1 MGLDGDG
8 DGALLDGGDDA
19 VRIDRCDLGAGGGP
33 REAAGRTGGLQ
44 RRIERQPA
52 AHVQGDGA
60 LPVEEHAGGLVGID
74 DPHLHLGLF
83 AIGGLCRDVHA
94 VIGFLVG
101 RDGGAA
107 QSGRAHAHTGLV
119 GGRPADRRICVC
131 GINLSPQVCQ
141 AVQIHGHDF
150 PVYQPSAIVVDG
162 HGLGRGNDVDYN
174 GAVSAI
180 RSLRRDGRA
189 ADRLRLHPALVVDRR
204 NAGSA
209 ARPAQ
214 RPVAQQRTVDVVHLQ
229 FAGDALGQRALA
241 FDSQRSARPG
251 SAASALAVDVAVVLE
266 DAFVGAQLVS
276 IVAAIEIQNNFSVLI
291 VAADS
296 AFRAYDVLPVRIA
309 GRIEGG
315 MPVLL
320 FVDEL
325 VFVVLRHEGGVLAA
339 VLFTEAAGPACS
351 VLIGVLLLDR
361 NVLVLSNR
369 PQDGVA
375 FPADVLHLGDVYVV
389 SVGILV
395 YRSARAVIILHL
407 IATAVVIDDARVLV
421 RTCSALKNLDPHG
434 RASRCRNIDVAL
446 TVRALGICI
455 DRYTYICKVVF
466 RFIPAEMN
474 PAAGFQRHIQ
484 TGGMINAEVIV
495 VFRGRG
501 HNAVLQQI
509 SIHSEALDGI
519 FNRDLRPCRGIA
531 LLAELCHAVDVHV
544 VNAQRSEDPAGDR
557 DLIGVGFGF
566 IQQLVA
572 GIDVHAVSDRIRQ
585 RIPSQRIIPV
595 PVSGTLAA
603 ADGAKHRLAKVRLIV
618 DRDGLRIAEQAPA
631 AIVVALHLHA
641 ARAGD
646 VEGFA
651 EAGLAAA
658 HGMLRANVFSIR
670 QNAHLGGV
678 GRAHIEGDAVVKAR
692 IDAGLALGEA
702 YGFGCF
708 VQALDLDLA
717 VASLIPPD
725 SAGIILS
732 MNVQVVCPSGREGYV
747 KGGCSLNAS

>member
-19 VRIDRCDLGAGGGP
+19 VCIDRCDLGAGGGP
-33 REAAGRTGGLQ
+33 REAAGCSGGLQ
-44 RRIERQPA
+44 RRIERQSA
-52 AHVQGDGA
+52 AHVEGDGA

-94 VIGFLVG
+94 VIGFLVR

-150 PVYQPSAIVVDG
+150 PVHQPSAIVVDG
-162 HGLGRGNDVDYN
+162 HGLGCGNDVDYD

-266 DAFVGAQLVS
+266 DAFVGAQLLNINRAFIDQNDFS
-276 IVAAIEIQNNFSVLI
+276 IYIFAAS
-291 VAADS
+291 S

-339 VLFTEAAGPACS
+339 VLLTEATARTYA
-351 VLIGVLLLDR
+351 VIEVMRLLDCNRLVIR
-361 NVLVLSNR
+361 NCL
-369 PQDGVA
+369 QDGIA
-375 FPADVLHLGDVYVV
+375 IQAYIFLSGDICVV
-389 SVGILV
+389 PMGVFIHHGARSSVTINYSETV
-395 YRSARAVIILHL
+395 
-407 IATAVVIDDARVLV
+407 TAAIVIDDFCACV
-421 RTCSALKNLDPHG
+421 RTDAVLENLDPHG
-434 RASRCRNIDVAL
+434 RASRCGNLDVAL
-446 TVRALGICI
+446 AVRTAGILIDLHFHPGVCIVLIAPVNINPTAGPQRQFQTRGAFDAKAL
-455 DRYTYICKVVF
+455 V
-466 RFIPAEMN
+466 ES
-474 PAAGFQRHIQ
+474 
-484 TGGMINAEVIV
+484 TGLNHKAM
-495 VFRGRG
+495 F
-501 HNAVLQQI
+501 QQI
-509 SIHSEALDGI
+509 GIYNKAL
-519 FNRDLRPCRGIA
+519 
-531 LLAELCHAVDVHV
+531 
-544 VNAQRSEDPAGDR
+544 
-557 DLIGVGFGF
+557 
-566 IQQLVA
+566 
-572 GIDVHAVSDRIRQ
+572 
-585 RIPSQRIIPV
+585 
-595 PVSGTLAA
+595 
-603 ADGAKHRLAKVRLIV
+603 
-618 DRDGLRIAEQAPA
+618 
-631 AIVVALHLHA
+631 
-641 ARAGD
+641 
-646 VEGFA
+646 
-651 EAGLAAA
+651 
-658 HGMLRANVFSIR
+658 
-670 QNAHLGGV
+670 
-678 GRAHIEGDAVVKAR
+678 
-692 IDAGLALGEA
+692 
-702 YGFGCF
+702 
-708 VQALDLDLA
+708 
-717 VASLIPPD
+717 
-725 SAGIILS
+725 
-732 MNVQVVCPSGREGYV
+732 
-747 KGGCSLNAS
+747 